1 MLDIPLSA
9 RRVGLSSVLGIHG
22 IVNEQ
27 TRWGWLSLLL
37 LIMLIMSLI
46 LLRWAHKQGWW

>member
-1 MLDIPLSA
+1 M
-9 RRVGLSSVLGIHG
+9 HG

-27 TRWGWLSLLL
+27 TRCGWLNILL

-46 LLRWAHKQGWW
+46 LPRWGHKLGWW